1 MGLIDS
7 MKSAIKGTAKWL
19 RNKASPPATE
29 PTAQVDLTTDTK
41 PRNTT
46 ATRRA
51 QRAAN
56 VRYAHVS
63 VPMIRNPAHTLI
75 AAELG
80 EYAARSMGLTPFVR
94 DVAQMPFGKGIT
106 LNKGIQAA
114 KRRARQL
121 GKDFGMSRKAYDQW
135 AYDEAKGLKAC

>member
-19 RNKASPPATE
+19 RNKASPPATK

-63 VPMIRNPAHTLI
+63 VPMIRNPTYELI
-75 AAELG
+75 AELG
-80 EYAARSMGLTPFVR
+80 GECVARSMGLTPFVR

-106 LNKGIQAA
+106 LNKGIKAA
-114 KRRARQL
+114 KRRMRQL
-121 GKDFGMSRKAYDQW
+121 GKDCVMSRKDYDLW
-135 AYDEAKGLKAC
+135 AYDDAKRLKS